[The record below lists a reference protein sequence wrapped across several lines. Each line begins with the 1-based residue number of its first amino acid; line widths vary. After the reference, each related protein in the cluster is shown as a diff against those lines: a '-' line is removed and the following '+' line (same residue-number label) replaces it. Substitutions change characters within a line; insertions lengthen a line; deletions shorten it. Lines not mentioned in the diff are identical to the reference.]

1 VVNTYYDLLEVPRG
15 AAGDEIKRAFRRE
28 IAKYH
33 PDKVQHLG
41 REFQDMAAAKA
52 AELTQAYKTLTDASQ
67 RAAYDAQLGDA
78 VVAPASAWPRVAVP
92 TPEAADPP
100 ALPTQA
106 FAQERAGA
114 VDLVRRA
121 AVMRLRQAL
130 QAEFSGFEA
139 PLVPGFEVGCV
150 PPTSFWKRK
159 HAPRVLGRY
168 VPVVDG
174 AAVSEAWGLASRMKR
189 DEQRDLCV
197 FVMGP
202 VVAPPNELAAAIS
215 RERRKPMPAGGVLV
229 LIPVNTL
236 NWQAHVP
243 MDAPPVVKSLLARLQ
258 SS

>member
-1 VVNTYYDLLEVPRG
+1 VVRTYYDLLEVPSG
-15 AAGDEIKRAFRRE
+15 AAEDEIKRAFRRE

-41 REFQDMAAAKA
+41 REFQDLAAAKA
-52 AELTQAYKTLTDASQ
+52 AELTQAYKTLMEASQ
-67 RAAYDAQLGDA
+67 RAAYDAQLGNA
-78 VVAPASAWPRVAVP
+78 AATPAPPPATAAAPMP
-92 TPEAADPP
+92 AADPP
-100 ALPTQA
+100 APPTQA

-121 AVMRLRQAL
+121 AVMRLRQVL

-139 PLVPGFEVGCV
+139 PTVAGFEIGCI
-150 PPTSFWKRK
+150 PSTSFWKRK

-168 VPVVDG
+168 VPIVDA
-174 AAVSEAWGLASRMKR
+174 AAVSEAWGLAARMKK
-189 DEQRDLCV
+189 DEQRNLCV

-202 VVAPPNELAAAIS
+202 AVAPANELAAAIS
-215 RERRKPMPAGGVLV
+215 RERRKPMPAGGTLV

-243 MDAPPVVKSLLARLQ
+243 MDAPPVVKSLLTRLQ
-258 SS
+258 SA